1 MRTHIVAVAALAG
14 SMLLAPTVM
23 QQAKAGHGGGFGGG
37 MGGAHFGGG
46 MSGAHFSGGVE
57 GPHFAGG
64 HMAGAHGGENW
75 HGGQFA
81 SRDGG
86 WQGGRHV
93 AWNEGHS
100 TWHGNDWHDH
110 NHLVQDHDLH
120 NRFNHRFVA
129 VELGWPGYYSYGYG
143 YGGCGWLR
151 HLALIIGSPYW
162 WDRYYTCANYY

>member
-14 SMLLAPTVM
+14 SMLLAPAVM

-46 MSGAHFSGGVE
+46 TSGAHFSGGVG
-57 GPHFAGG
+57 GPHFSGG

-86 WQGGRHV
+86 WQGGVTLPGTRATV
-93 AWNEGHS
+93 LGMATIGMTTIISSKTTIS
-100 TWHGNDWHDH
+100 TIASTTASLQSDSAGRATIAMDMDT
-110 NHLVQDHDLH
+110 
-120 NRFNHRFVA
+120 VA
-129 VELGWPGYYSYGYG
+129 V
-143 YGGCGWLR
+143 GGCGIRL
-151 HLALIIGSPYW
+151 
-162 WDRYYTCANYY
+162 

>member
-46 MSGAHFSGGVE
+46 MSGAHFSGGVG

-93 AWNEGHS
+93 AWNRATVLGMATIGMTTIISSKTTIS
-100 TWHGNDWHDH
+100 TIASTTVSLQSDSAGRATIAMDMDT
-110 NHLVQDHDLH
+110 
-120 NRFNHRFVA
+120 VA
-129 VELGWPGYYSYGYG
+129 A
-143 YGGCGWLR
+143 GGCGIRL
-151 HLALIIGSPYW
+151 
-162 WDRYYTCANYY
+162 